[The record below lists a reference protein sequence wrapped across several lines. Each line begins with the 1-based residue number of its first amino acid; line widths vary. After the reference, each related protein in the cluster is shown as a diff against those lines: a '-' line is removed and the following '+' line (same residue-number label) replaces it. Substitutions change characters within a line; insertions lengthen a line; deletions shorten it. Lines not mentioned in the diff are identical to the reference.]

1 MKTKHLERISWH
13 VVARASP
20 RLNRTVSYNDELVG
34 EFYHLGGLMRRLLIS
49 CAVALPLVALTAG
62 PAWAE
67 VKTREKTHV
76 SLGGMLGKVFNIFGG
91 KAAKEGVVSTTAVK
105 GNRKSTMN
113 ESTGQ
118 IIDLAEEKVYNLDV
132 KKKTYEVTTFDELR
146 RRMQE
151 ARERAE
157 KDAAR
162 TQGKEDKPEKSEPQK
177 EYEVDFNVK
186 ETGEKKQLAGY
197 DTRQV
202 IMTIT
207 VREKGK
213 TIEDAGGVVMT
224 ADTWFG
230 PQIAALKELTDFD
243 AKYWKQ
249 LQGPDAMGMSAEQL
263 ATVMAMYPSVKQA
276 MDRLQKEGSK
286 LSGTA
291 LATTTTVEGVKSR
304 EQASQQAEGA
314 KPAGGLGGLL
324 ARKMAKKDNDGAGG
338 RATIFTAE
346 HELQEVQKSVAATDL
361 DIPAGFKEK
370 K

>member
-1 MKTKHLERISWH
+1 
-13 VVARASP
+13 
-20 RLNRTVSYNDELVG
+20 
-34 EFYHLGGLMRRLLIS
+34 MRRLMIS
-49 CAVALPLVALTAG
+49 CAVALPFVALTAG

-76 SLGGMLGKVFNIFGG
+76 SLGGMIGKVFNIFGG
-91 KAAKEGVVSTTAVK
+91 KAAKEGVVSTTAVQS
-105 GNRKSTMN
+105 NRKATMN

-118 IIDLAEEKVYNLDV
+118 IIDLTEEKVYDLDM

-146 RRMQE
+146 RRMRE

-162 TQGKEDKPEKSEPQK
+162 EQGQGKEEKPEKAEPQK

-186 ETGEKKQLAGY
+186 ETGQKKQLAGY

-213 TIEDAGGVVMT
+213 TLEDAGGVVMT
-224 ADTWFG
+224 ADSWLG
-230 PQIAALKELTDFD
+230 PQIAALKELAEFD
-243 AKYWKQ
+243 LKYWKQ

-263 ATVMAMYPSVKQA
+263 ATVIAMFPAVKQA
-276 MDRLQKEGSK
+276 MDRLQKEGPK
-286 LSGTA
+286 LQGTP

-304 EQASQQAEGA
+304 EQTAQQADSG
-314 KPAGGLGGLL
+314 KSGGGLGGML
-324 ARKMAKKDNDGAGG
+324 ARKIAKKDND
-338 RATIFTAE
+338 ATSARSMIFTAE
-346 HELQEVQKSVAATDL
+346 HEVQEVQTAVTAADTA
-361 DIPAGFKEK
+361 IPDGFKEK

>member
-1 MKTKHLERISWH
+1 
-13 VVARASP
+13 
-20 RLNRTVSYNDELVG
+20 
-34 EFYHLGGLMRRLLIS
+34 
-49 CAVALPLVALTAG
+49 VALSLLALTAG
-62 PAWAE
+62 PSWAE

-76 SLGGMLGKVFNIFGG
+76 SLGGMMGKVFNIFGG

-105 GNRKSTMN
+105 NNRKATIN

-118 IIDLAEEKVYNLDV
+118 IIDLTEEKVYDLDM

-146 RRMQE
+146 RRMRE

-162 TQGKEDKPEKSEPQK
+162 EQGKEEKPEKAEKAEPQK

-197 DTRQV
+197 AAHQV

-213 TIEDAGGVVMT
+213 TLEDGGGVVMT
-224 ADTWFG
+224 TDSWLG
-230 PQIAALKELTDFD
+230 PQIPALKELAEFD
-243 AKYWKQ
+243 LKYWKQ

-263 ATVMAMYPSVKQA
+263 ATVIAMFPAVKQG
-276 MDRLQKEGSK
+276 MDRLQKESPK
-286 LSGTA
+286 LQGTP
-291 LATTTTVEGVKSR
+291 LATTTTVEGVKSK
-304 EQASQQAEGA
+304 EQAAQQADSG
-314 KPAGGLGGLL
+314 KGGGGLSGML
-324 ARKMAKKDNDGAGG
+324 ARKIAKKDNDAAGG
-338 RATIFTAE
+338 RAMIFTAE
-346 HELQEVQKSVAATDL
+346 HEVQEVQTAVAADDTAV
-361 DIPAGFKEK
+361 PAGFKEK